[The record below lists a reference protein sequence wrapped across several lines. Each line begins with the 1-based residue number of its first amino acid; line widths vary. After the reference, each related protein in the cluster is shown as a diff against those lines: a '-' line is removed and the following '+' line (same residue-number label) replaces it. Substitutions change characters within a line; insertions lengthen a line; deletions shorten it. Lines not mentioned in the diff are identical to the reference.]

1 MYHHTD
7 KILLDK
13 TLLCGKLKRGAVFI
27 ADSHYRGGGDLSSLD
42 FLAKS
47 SPKSTTK
54 SSPTTKSSIKSNPKN
69 STESALDF
77 KKDTKKIDT
86 KASTDLHLLEAL
98 DSFISLPPS
107 DLPPQVFLMGDI
119 ADLFIGH
126 IPTSLRFNRF
136 LIEKINAL
144 SQKCEVFYFEGN
156 HDFGIDSSILPN
168 VKIYPRF
175 LQPALFDFDGQIYA
189 LAHGDIFISNGYE
202 IYIKAMNSALTLSTL
217 KLLDICSFGRIY
229 DFANAKV
236 NAKKIHHLKFE
247 KDSFCSFAKRRVEC
261 YVEAIAKSSKI
272 CFGNSE
278 GTSQKI
284 QIRGIIEGHF
294 HIGQKISQSFGKFGD
309 IEYISLPSFYCQRE
323 IFTLL

>member
-1 MYHHTD
+1 MYHTD
-7 KILLDK
+7 KMLFDK
-13 TLLCGKLKRGAVFI
+13 MLLCGKLKRGAVFI
-27 ADSHYRGGGDLSSLD
+27 ADSHYRGGMDCGGDLSSLD
-42 FLAKS
+42 FVAKS
-47 SPKSTTK
+47 SPKSSTE
-54 SSPTTKSSIKSNPKN
+54 SGPKN
-69 STESALDF
+69 SAKSALGL

-86 KASTDLHLLEAL
+86 KASTDLHLLEVL
-98 DSFISLPPS
+98 DSFISLPPH

-126 IPTSLRFNRF
+126 IPSSLHSNRI
-136 LIEKINAL
+136 LVEKINAL

-189 LAHGDIFISNGYE
+189 LAHGDIFIGNGYE
-202 IYIKAMNSALTLSTL
+202 IYIKAMNSALTLSAL
-217 KLLDICSFGRIY
+217 KLFDICSFGKIY

-236 NAKKIHHLKFE
+236 NAKKIHHLEFT

-261 YVEAIAKSSKI
+261 YVNAIAKSSKI
-272 CFGNSE
+272 CVGKSE

-294 HIGQKISQSFGKFGD
+294 HIGQKISQSFGKFGN

>member
-1 MYHHTD
+1 MYHAD
-7 KILLDK
+7 KMLLDK
-13 TLLCGKLKRGAVFI
+13 MLLCLKRGAAFI
-27 ADSHYRGGGDLSSLD
+27 ADSHYRGSGDLSSLD
-42 FLAKS
+42 FVAKS
-47 SPKSTTK
+47 SPKSSIE
-54 SSPTTKSSIKSNPKN
+54 SSHKN
-69 STESALDF
+69 SAESALDLKLDF
-77 KKDTKKIDT
+77 EKATKKAT
-86 KASTDLHLLEAL
+86 KADSSMDLLEVL

-126 IPTSLRFNRF
+126 IPSSLRFNRN
-136 LIEKINAL
+136 LVEKINAL

-189 LAHGDIFISNGYE
+189 LAHGDIFIGNGYE
-202 IYIKAMNSALTLSTL
+202 TYIKAMNSALTLSAL
-217 KLLDICSFGRIY
+217 KLLDICSFGKIY
-229 DFANAKV
+229 DFANVKV
-236 NAKKIHHLKFE
+236 NAKKIHHLEFA
-247 KDSFCSFAKRRVEC
+247 KDSFCAFAKRRVEC
-261 YVEAIAKSSKI
+261 YVNAIAKSSKI
-272 CFGNSE
+272 CVGKSE

-309 IEYISLPSFYCQRE
+309 IEYVSLPSFYCQRE

>member
-1 MYHHTD
+1 MYHAD
-7 KILLDK
+7 KMLLDK
-13 TLLCGKLKRGAVFI
+13 MLLCGKIKRGAVFI
-27 ADSHYRGGGDLSSLD
+27 ADSHYRSSGDLSSLD
-42 FLAKS
+42 FVAKS
-47 SPKSTTK
+47 SPKSTQ
-54 SSPTTKSSIKSNPKN
+54 KSSIESSHKN
-69 STESALDF
+69 SAESALDLKLDF
-77 KKDTKKIDT
+77 EKATKKAT
-86 KASTDLHLLEAL
+86 KADSSMDLLEVL

-126 IPTSLRFNRF
+126 IPSSLRFNQN
-136 LIEKINAL
+136 LIDKINAL

-189 LAHGDIFISNGYE
+189 LAHGDIFIGNGYE
-202 IYIKAMNSALTLSTL
+202 IYIKAMNSALTLSAL
-217 KLLDICSFGRIY
+217 KLLDICSFGKIY

-236 NAKKIHHLKFE
+236 NAKKIHHLEFA

-261 YVEAIAKSSKI
+261 YVNAIAKSSKI
-272 CFGNSE
+272 CVGKSE

>member
-1 MYHHTD
+1 MYHTD
-7 KILLDK
+7 KMLLDK
-13 TLLCGKLKRGAVFI
+13 MLLCLKRGAVFI

-42 FLAKS
+42 FAAKS
-47 SPKSTTK
+47 SPKSTQ
-54 SSPTTKSSIKSNPKN
+54 KSSIESSSKN
-69 STESALDF
+69 SVDSALDLKLDF
-77 KKDTKKIDT
+77 EKATKKAT
-86 KASTDLHLLEAL
+86 KADSSMDLLEVL

-126 IPTSLRFNRF
+126 IPSSLRANRH
-136 LIEKINAL
+136 LIDKINAL

-189 LAHGDIFISNGYE
+189 LAHGDIFIGNGYE
-202 IYIKAMNSALTLSTL
+202 IYIKVMNSALTLSAL
-217 KLLDICSFGRIY
+217 KLLDICSFGKIY
-229 DFANAKV
+229 DFANTKV
-236 NAKKIHHLKFE
+236 NAKKIHHLEFA

-261 YVEAIAKSSKI
+261 YVNAIAKSSKI
-272 CFGNSE
+272 CVGKSE

-309 IEYISLPSFYCQRE
+309 IEYVSLPSFYCQRE

>member
-1 MYHHTD
+1 MYHTD
-7 KILLDK
+7 KMLLDK
-13 TLLCGKLKRGAVFI
+13 MLLCGKLKRGAVFI
-27 ADSHYRGGGDLSSLD
+27 ADSHYRGGVGCVEELSSLD
-42 FLAKS
+42 FVSKS
-47 SPKSTTK
+47 SPKSTTRLESK
-54 SSPTTKSSIKSNPKN
+54 SSLKN
-69 STESALDF
+69 SAESALDF

-86 KASTDLHLLEAL
+86 KASSTDSHLLEVL
-98 DSFISLPPS
+98 DSFISLPPH

-126 IPTSLRFNRF
+126 IPSSLRFNRN
-136 LIEKINAL
+136 LVEKINAL
-144 SQKCEVFYFEGN
+144 SKKCEVFYFEGN

-189 LAHGDIFISNGYE
+189 LAHGDIFIGNGYE

-217 KLLDICSFGRIY
+217 KLLDICSFGKIY

-236 NAKKIHHLKFE
+236 NAKKIHHLEFA

-261 YVEAIAKSSKI
+261 YVNAIAKSSKI
-272 CFGNSE
+272 CVGNSE

-309 IEYISLPSFYCQRE
+309 IEYVSLPSFYCQRE

>member
-1 MYHHTD
+1 MYHAD
-7 KILLDK
+7 KMLFDK
-13 TLLCGKLKRGAVFI
+13 MLLCGKLKRGAVFI
-27 ADSHYRGGGDLSSLD
+27 ADSHYRGGVDCGGDLSSLD
-42 FLAKS
+42 FVAKS
-47 SPKSTTK
+47 SPKSSTE
-54 SSPTTKSSIKSNPKN
+54 SSPKN
-69 STESALDF
+69 SAKSALGL
-77 KKDTKKIDT
+77 KKDT
-86 KASTDLHLLEAL
+86 KASTDLYLLEVL
-98 DSFISLPPS
+98 DSFISLPPH

-126 IPTSLRFNRF
+126 IPSSLRSNRI
-136 LIEKINAL
+136 LVEKINAL

-189 LAHGDIFISNGYE
+189 LAHGDIFIGNGYE
-202 IYIKAMNSALTLSTL
+202 IYIKAMNSALTLSAL
-217 KLLDICSFGRIY
+217 KLFDICSFGKIY

-236 NAKKIHHLKFE
+236 NVKKIHHLEFA

-261 YVEAIAKSSKI
+261 YVNAIAKSSKI
-272 CFGNSE
+272 CVGKSE
-278 GTSQKI
+278 DTSQKI

-309 IEYISLPSFYCQRE
+309 IEYVSLPSFYCQRE

>member
-1 MYHHTD
+1 MYHAD
-7 KILLDK
+7 KMLLDK
-13 TLLCGKLKRGAVFI
+13 TLFDKMLLCGKLKRGAVFI
-27 ADSHYRGGGDLSSLD
+27 ADSHYRGGGDCGGDLSSLD
-42 FLAKS
+42 FVAKS
-47 SPKSTTK
+47 SPKS
-54 SSPTTKSSIKSNPKN
+54 SIESNPKN
-69 STESALDF
+69 SAKSALGL

-86 KASTDLHLLEAL
+86 KASTDLHLLEVL
-98 DSFISLPPS
+98 DSFISLPPH

-126 IPTSLRFNRF
+126 IPSSLRSNRI
-136 LIEKINAL
+136 LVEKINAL

-189 LAHGDIFISNGYE
+189 LAHGDIFIGNGYE

-217 KLLDICSFGRIY
+217 KLLDICSFGKIY

-236 NAKKIHHLKFE
+236 NAKKIHHLEFT

-261 YVEAIAKSSKI
+261 YVNAIAKSSKI
-272 CFGNSE
+272 CVGKSE
-278 GTSQKI
+278 DTSQKI

>member
-1 MYHHTD
+1 MYHAD
-7 KILLDK
+7 KMLLDK
-13 TLLCGKLKRGAVFI
+13 MLLCLKRGAVFI
-27 ADSHYRGGGDLSSLD
+27 ADSHYRGGVDLSSLD
-42 FLAKS
+42 FVAKS
-47 SPKSTTK
+47 SPKSTQ
-54 SSPTTKSSIKSNPKN
+54 KSSIESSSKN
-69 STESALDF
+69 SVDSALDLKLDF
-77 KKDTKKIDT
+77 EKATKKAT
-86 KASTDLHLLEAL
+86 KADSSMCLLEVL

-126 IPTSLRFNRF
+126 IPSSLRFNQN
-136 LIEKINAL
+136 LIDKINAL

-156 HDFGIDSSILPN
+156 HDFGIDSSILSN

-175 LQPALFDFDGQIYA
+175 LQPALFDFDGRIYA
-189 LAHGDIFISNGYE
+189 LAHGDIFIGNGYE
-202 IYIKAMNSALTLSTL
+202 IYIKAMNSALTLSAL
-217 KLLDICSFGRIY
+217 KLLDICSFGKIY

-236 NAKKIHHLKFE
+236 NAKKIHHLEFA

-261 YVEAIAKSSKI
+261 YVNAIAKSSKI
-272 CFGNSE
+272 CVGKSE